1 MTPLTTFADGLPVT
15 TLRGLR
21 ADALSQ
27 TGNWLTLSGTS
38 DSGGGATITWGTAGS
53 ALPCRV
59 APLTG
64 SESVVADRLDDRS
77 THKIIT
83 LPTTGVSHKDRWV
96 VGSTTYEITAV
107 RARTA
112 EWVRVFEAVVLE

>member
-1 MTPLTTFADGLPVT
+1 MAEIEKKKAEKQSRIGK
-15 TLRGLR
+15 
-21 ADALSQ
+21 
-27 TGNWLTLSGTS
+27 
-38 DSGGGATITWGTAGS
+38 
-53 ALPCRV
+53 
-59 APLTG
+59 
-64 SESVVADRLDDRS
+64 
-77 THKIIT
+77 KIIT